1 MSDIPAAVDDGSGD
15 FPKSFNDDEER
26 GNDNDQKVAAT
37 DNTHGGKSIIGSS
50 DKEEEVSEV
59 INLTTDQQMIYNA
72 TLVTLNESLSEFLP
86 APIPK
91 VVSVELIQPILTK
104 ASFQDSVATSTAQ
117 SINQSVAG
125 ITSTPIPAT
134 LLPSDMAIFDTRQA
148 SIPVLNRSGAAAYR
162 NEMLMALDELE
173 NLEKEEQ
180 ALAHKTLLTRDLTE
194 LLTGQSYENSTM
206 AIKSLDALEEAV
218 PRRVC
223 QHPFRKNDI
232 VWVCRT
238 CQADETCVLCH
249 TCFSQSN
256 HDGHDVAFYHAQAG
270 GCCDCG
276 DPDGMFY
283 CYCYIILTFT
293 DRIFY
298 SNLYLSTVIGCC

>member
-1 MSDIPAAVDDGSGD
+1 MSDIPTTVEDMPLAAIHDGED
-15 FPKSFNDDEER
+15 ENDDH
-26 GNDNDQKVAAT
+26 DKKIAATNDQHGENLAT
-37 DNTHGGKSIIGSS
+37 ANT
-50 DKEEEVSEV
+50 DMEEEISEA
-59 INLTTDQQMIYNA
+59 IHLTSDQQMIYNA
-72 TLVTLNESLSEFLP
+72 AHVALNESLSEFLL

-91 VVSVELIQPILTK
+91 VVSVELIQPLLMQSTK
-104 ASFQDSVATSTAQ
+104 QDSTTPSVVQT
-117 SINQSVAG
+117 INQTLTGS
-125 ITSTPIPAT
+125 TTTPIPAT
-134 LLPSDMAIFDTRQA
+134 LSPGDLTTFDIRPTSLPI
-148 SIPVLNRSGAAAYR
+148 LNRSGGIGHR
-162 NEMLMALDELE
+162 NEMLAALDELE
-173 NLEKEEQ
+173 GLEKEEQ
-180 ALAHKTLLTRDLTE
+180 TLATKTPLTRYLTE
-194 LLTGQSYENSTM
+194 LLTGQTYENSAM

-276 DPDGMFY
+276 DPDGMVYYY
-283 CYCYIILTFT
+283 CHAFVYIHHLF
-293 DRIFY
+293 
-298 SNLYLSTVIGCC
+298 S

>member
-1 MSDIPAAVDDGSGD
+1 MSDIHTDDRD
-15 FPKSFNDDEER
+15 TPKFPPYDNNEGGGGNDDS
-26 GNDNDQKVAAT
+26 DKKVAAT
-37 DNTHGGKSIIGSS
+37 NDRH
-50 DKEEEVSEV
+50 EEEVATGSTDMEEDRSETMH
-59 INLTTDQQMIYNA
+59 LTSDQQTLYNA
-72 TLVTLNESLSEFLP
+72 AYVALNESLSEFLP

-91 VVSVELIQPILTK
+91 VVSVELIQPLLTQSSTK
-104 ASFQDSVATSTAQ
+104 LDRAASSSISHSFTGLPATPTPAPLSPGDTSFATS
-117 SINQSVAG
+117 I
-125 ITSTPIPAT
+125 
-134 LLPSDMAIFDTRQA
+134 
-148 SIPVLNRSGAAAYR
+148 LNRSGGVGHR
-162 NEMLMALDELE
+162 NEMLVALDELE
-173 NLEKEEQ
+173 RLEKEEQ
-180 ALAHKTLLTRDLTE
+180 TLAYKTSLTRYLTE
-194 LLTGQSYENSTM
+194 LLTGQSYENSTV

-276 DPDGMFY
+276 DPDGMFHY
-283 CYCYIILTFT
+283 CSHQML
-293 DRIFY
+293 
-298 SNLYLSTVIGCC
+298 